1 MMGLIKFFFGL
12 LLLLFALAA
21 WPLVLVVFILWGIF
35 KGLMMV
41 GMDKDFEP

>member
-1 MMGLIKFFFGL
+1 MGPIKFFFGL
-12 LLLLFALAA
+12 LLVLLALAA
-21 WPLVLVVFILWGIF
+21 WPIAWIIFIVWGIF

>member
-1 MMGLIKFFFGL
+1 MGLIKFLFGL
-12 LLLLFALAA
+12 LLLLLALAA
-21 WPLVLVVFILWGIF
+21 WPIALIIFIFWIF

>member
-1 MMGLIKFFFGL
+1 MGLIKFFFGL
-12 LLLLFALAA
+12 FLVLIALAA
-21 WPLVLVVFILWGIF
+21 WPLVLIVFIVWGIF

>member
-1 MMGLIKFFFGL
+1 MMGLVKL
-12 LLLLFALAA
+12 LFSLFLLLFVLTA
-21 WPLVLVVFILWGIF
+21 WPLVLVVFIVWGIF

>member
-1 MMGLIKFFFGL
+1 MKLIKFLFGL
-12 LLLLFALAA
+12 LLLLLALAA
-21 WPLVLVVFILWGIF
+21 WPLVLVAFIVWGIF

>member
-1 MMGLIKFFFGL
+1 MKLIKLLFGL
-12 LLLLFALAA
+12 FLVLFALAA
-21 WPLVLVVFILWGIF
+21 WPLVLVVFIVWGIF